1 MKRYLYILLV
11 AVWAVV
17 ACEPTPTP
25 IPKPEVAFHFGSVG
39 VETTESTATI
49 TVAEPYIT
57 VDGVKY
63 EDTKISLRYI
73 GSGHDLM
80 NYVEE
85 YSVEGSNLIFKVD
98 DLLPNTNYEAYITLD
113 GGEYGI
119 DESEKIL
126 FATQKLHEK
135 QVMMTC
141 SAEVDAKGLMAT
153 VALSDIAYLVD
164 GESEQ
169 IHVVKVEYSPA
180 NPEQWI
186 AYEFNGARIVN
197 GEIAV
202 ELPFN
207 GEEYLIENSDY
218 QLRVTLYPL
227 SGDYEPLTGHV
238 IEFKTLYAEVTA
250 NIATPSLELDYSYI
264 SASVEDIEIF
274 YDGVAAHNYKA
285 SHPVEYYFYYREV
298 GVEEWS
304 RVGVSATHGDISATL
319 PAEEGSTYE
328 VKAVVVAGAEFT
340 VCESEVA
347 EIVVPKHETP
357 TPPTPPT
364 PPVEGG
370 DTSSLAGTWHLT
382 QWRGAEPSFDVY
394 LDISEAGVVTLW
406 QKIEHRV
413 WECYYSS
420 ANVENG
426 IISGIYSDGVAWG
439 ASYYVTV
446 VDSSMTWV
454 DVNDATDISVYTRAE
469 LPEGLFEV
477 ATRSVVSNVRFL

>member
-25 IPKPEVAFHFGSVG
+25 IPEPEPEVAFHFGTVE

-57 VDGVKY
+57 IDGVKY

-85 YSVEGSNLIFKVD
+85 YSVEGSDLIFEVD

-119 DESEKIL
+119 DESEKIS
-126 FATQKLHEK
+126 FTTQKLHEK
-135 QVMMTC
+135 QVSMVC

-153 VALSDIAYLVD
+153 VNLSDIAYLVD

-207 GEEYLIENSDY
+207 GEEYLIENCDY

-227 SGDYEPLTGHV
+227 SGDYEPLTSEV

-250 NIATPSLELDYSYI
+250 NIATPSLELDYNYI

-319 PAEEGSTYE
+319 PTKEGSCYE

-357 TPPTPPT
+357 TPPTPP
-364 PPVEGG
+364 VEGG
-370 DTSSLAGTWHLT
+370 DSTSLAGVWHLT
-382 QWRGAEPSFDVY
+382 KWRGAEPSFDVY
-394 LDISEAGVVTLW
+394 LDINAEGGLTLYQRIESRNWDIYTSSVALNDGVVCGT
-406 QKIEHRV
+406 
-413 WECYYSS
+413 YT
-420 ANVENG
+420 
-426 IISGIYSDGVAWG
+426 DGVAWG
-439 ASYYVTV
+439 SAYNVTITE
-446 VDSSMTWV
+446 SSMIWV
-454 DVNDATDISVYTRAE
+454 SVNDATDVSVYTRAE
-469 LPEGLFEV
+469 LPEGLTTV

>member
-11 AVWAVV
+11 VILAVV

-25 IPKPEVAFHFGSVG
+25 IPKPEPEVAFHFGTVG

-73 GSGHDLM
+73 GLGHDLM

-85 YSVEGSNLIFKVD
+85 YSVEGSDLIFEVD

-113 GGEYGI
+113 GGEYGVG
-119 DESEKIL
+119 ESEKIS
-126 FATQKLHEK
+126 FTTQKLHEK
-135 QVMMTC
+135 QVSMVC

-153 VALSDIAYLVD
+153 VNLSDIAYLVD

-207 GEEYLIENSDY
+207 GEEYLIENRDY

-227 SGDYEPLTGHV
+227 SGDYEPLTSQV

-328 VKAVVVAGAEFT
+328 VKAVVVAGAELT

-357 TPPTPPT
+357 TPPTPP
-364 PPVEGG
+364 VEGG
-370 DTSSLAGTWHLT
+370 DTSSIAGTWHLT

-394 LDISEAGVVTLW
+394 LDITEEGVVTLW
-406 QKIEHRV
+406 QKIEHRE
-413 WECYYSS
+413 WECYFSS
-420 ANVENG
+420 AAIENG
-426 IISGIYSDGVAWG
+426 IISGVYSDGVAWG
-439 ASYYVTV
+439 TSYYVTV
-446 VDSSMTWV
+446 AESSMTWV

-469 LPEGLFEV
+469 LPEGLTTV